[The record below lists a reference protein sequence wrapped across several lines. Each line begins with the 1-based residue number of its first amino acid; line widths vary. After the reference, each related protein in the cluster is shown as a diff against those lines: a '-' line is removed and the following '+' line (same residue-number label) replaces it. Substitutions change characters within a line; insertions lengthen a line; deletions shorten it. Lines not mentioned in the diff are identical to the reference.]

1 MLDSVPDNYQ
11 FITKTN
17 TGVSN
22 SVSGGPGQSLVS
34 NLLQQTM

>member
-22 SVSGGPGQSLVS
+22 SVSGGSLVP